1 MSIHQRIIIFAGLA
15 GLLSMPALA
24 GNIVQNGDF
33 EAGSF
38 AWNATVGTNFN
49 NFPPA
54 AHAGAGFVDFIC
66 NVQNGTFCQLDQG
79 LMTSS
84 GSAYTVSFW
93 YNSDATGTRATPGL
107 LVSWGGAT
115 LQNITSH
122 TVGYQQFV
130 YNVTGGA
137 GSTLL
142 RFQGEAQASGLDD
155 VCVSSDNSCASAA
168 TPEPSSAMLI
178 WSGIALF
185 GLTGRRLVRRSL

>member
-1 MSIHQRIIIFAGLA
+1 MSIHQRITIFAGLV

-24 GNIVQNGDF
+24 GNIVQNGGF
-33 EAGSF
+33 ESLSVG
-38 AWNATVGTNFN
+38 WNATVGTNFN
-49 NFPPA
+49 NFAPA
-54 AHAGAGFVDFIC
+54 AHAGNGYVDFIC

-93 YNSDATGTRATPGL
+93 YNSDDTASRANPGL
-107 LVSWGGAT
+107 LVSWGGTT

-130 YNVTGGA
+130 YNVTAGS

-155 VCVSSDNSCASAA
+155 VCVSSDNTCASAA
-168 TPEPSSAMLI
+168 TPEPSSAFLI
-178 WSGIALF
+178 CSGIALF